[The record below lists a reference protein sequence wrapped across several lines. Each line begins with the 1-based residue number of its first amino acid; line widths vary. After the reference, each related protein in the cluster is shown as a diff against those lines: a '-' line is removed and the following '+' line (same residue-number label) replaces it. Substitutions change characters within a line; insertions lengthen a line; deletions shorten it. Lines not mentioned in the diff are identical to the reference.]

1 MSSRNDSEFEP
12 PQKRRRLRK
21 RVDEICSQLDHIE
34 FEAPSEEDLAMNFR
48 HKGGSIVDPPS
59 EQEVNRRLLEASEQ
73 QAAAERKEKWER
85 LQTELED
92 INRTGRARSSFETR
106 RLGGNKG
113 RVRDRCVRDVLRQSP
128 QTQKN
133 GSDALSSGQM
143 TSVPPIEN
151 SFQSTGPR
159 NDHGSDA
166 DDELDESDES
176 GEVNSSDEDDRAGVG
191 YISKKELDEG
201 RLWGKGIFLTLY
213 KSEATDALYFL
224 GYLGE
229 KIWLTDENGD
239 CVLGQDQNL
248 DQTTQ

>member
-1 MSSRNDSEFEP
+1 MSSRNDSELEP
-12 PQKRRRLRK
+12 PHKRRRLHK
-21 RVDEICSQLDHIE
+21 PIDEICSQLDHIE
-34 FEAPSEEDLAMNFR
+34 FKAPSEEDLAMNFR
-48 HKGGSIVDPPS
+48 HKGGSIIDPPS
-59 EQEVNRRLLEASEQ
+59 EQEVDRRLLEASEQ
-73 QAAAERKEKWER
+73 QAAAKRKEEWER

-113 RVRDRCVRDVLRQSP
+113 RVRDQCARDLPRQSLQP
-128 QTQKN
+128 HKN

-151 SFQSTGPR
+151 SFQFTGPR

-176 GEVNSSDEDDRAGVG
+176 GEVSSSDEDDRAGVE

-201 RLWGKGIFLTLY
+201 GLWGKGIFCKLY
-213 KSEATDALYFL
+213 KCDATDALYFL
-224 GYLGE
+224 NDLDH
-229 KIWLTDENGD
+229 KIWLTDGNGD
-239 CVLGQDQNL
+239 CVLAQNQNL